1 MQERSQETRT
11 QITAAASRLFSQFG
25 YDATGVAEICAQAG
39 ISKGAFYH
47 HFPSKHAV
55 FMALLEEWLVGLD
68 KQIVFFGRSGRPAA
82 ETLLGMGSMLEFIF
96 HSASG
101 QLPLFLEFWAQA
113 SRDKSVWQTTIA
125 PYHRFHHQFTQL
137 VERGVQDGSLHTSDP
152 QATAWVILALATG
165 ILLQGLLDP
174 QAAAW
179 DKVGKH
185 GLQILINGL
194 EREH

>member
-11 QITAAASRLFSQFG
+11 QITAAASRLFSQSG

-55 FMALLEEWLVGLD
+55 FMSLLEEWLAGLD
-68 KQIVFFGRSGRPAA
+68 KQIEYLGHSARPAA
-82 ETLLGMGSMLEFIF
+82 TTLLGMGAMLEFIF

-113 SRDKSVWQTTIA
+113 SRDKTVWHTTIA
-125 PYHRFHHQFTQL
+125 PYRRFHHQFTQL

-174 QAAAW
+174 QATAW
-179 DKVGKH
+179 DEVGKH
-185 GLQILINGL
+185 GLQILVNGL

>member
-11 QITAAASRLFSQFG
+11 QITAAAEKLFSQSG
-25 YDATGVAEICAQAG
+25 YDATGVAEICAQAD

-55 FMALLEEWLVGLD
+55 FMSLLEEWLAGLE
-68 KQIVFFGRSGRPAA
+68 KQMDSFHRSPVPVSD
-82 ETLLGMGSMLEFIF
+82 TLLRMGDMLEFIF

-113 SRDKSVWQTTIA
+113 SRDESVWQTTIA
-125 PYHRFHHQFTQL
+125 PYRRFHQQFTQL
-137 VERGVQDGSLHTSDP
+137 VQRGVEDGSLHTSDP
-152 QATAWVILALATG
+152 QATAWVLLALATG

-185 GLQILINGL
+185 GLEMLLQGL
-194 EREH
+194 ERKS

>member
-1 MQERSQETRT
+1 MQERSQETRA
-11 QITAAASRLFSQFG
+11 QITAAAEKLFSQSG

-55 FMALLEEWLVGLD
+55 FMSLLEEWLAGLEKEMD
-68 KQIVFFGRSGRPAA
+68 FFHRSPGPVS
-82 ETLLGMGSMLEFIF
+82 ENLLRMGDMLGFVF

-101 QLPLFLEFWAQA
+101 RLPLFLEFWAKA
-113 SRDKSVWQTTIA
+113 SRDESVWQTTIA
-125 PYHRFHHQFTQL
+125 PYRRFHRQFTRL
-137 VERGVQDGSLHTSDP
+137 VQRGVEDGSLHTSDP
-152 QATAWVILALATG
+152 QSTAWVILALATG

-179 DKVGKH
+179 DQVGKH
-185 GLQILINGL
+185 GLKMLIQGL
-194 EREH
+194 ERK

>member
-1 MQERSQETRT
+1 MQERSQETRL
-11 QITAAASRLFSQFG
+11 QITAAASQLFSQSG
-25 YDATGVAEICAQAG
+25 YDATGVAEICSRAG
-39 ISKGAFYH
+39 VSKGAFYH

-55 FMALLEEWLVGLD
+55 FMALLEEWLVALD
-68 KQIVFFGRSGRPAA
+68 KQIEFFGRAGRPAA
-82 ETLLGMGSMLEFIF
+82 DTLLGMGSMLEFVF

-125 PYHRFHHQFTQL
+125 PYHRFHQQFSQL
-137 VERGVQDGSLHTSDP
+137 VQRGTQDGSLQSADP
-152 QATAWVILALATG
+152 QSTAWVILALATG

-174 QAAAW
+174 QAADW
-179 DKVGKH
+179 DQVGKH

-194 EREH
+194 EKEN